1 MSDIVGTEEK
11 IPRNFITDI
20 IDEDLKEGRVQSVA
34 TRFPPEP
41 NGYLHI
47 GHAKSIC
54 LNFGLARDYHG
65 TCNMRFDDT
74 NPEKEDMEYI
84 NSIQRDVQWLG
95 FKWTKVCHSS
105 DYFERLYGYAL
116 ELIDQGLAYVDEL
129 SPEQIREYRG
139 TLKEPGKESPF
150 RNRSVEE
157 NRALFEKMRNGE
169 FKEGQVCLRAKIDM
183 ASPFI
188 CMRDPVIYRV
198 RFASHAITGDK
209 WCIYPMYD
217 FTHCIS
223 DAIEGITH
231 SICTLE
237 FQDNRRLYDW
247 VLDHI
252 SIKSRPHQYEMS
264 RLNLE
269 GSITSKRKLNLLVKE
284 GIVDGWDDPRLT
296 TISGLRR
303 RGYTPASIREFCRRI
318 GVTKQEN
325 VVEMSALESC
335 IRDDL
340 NKNAPRAMAVLHPIK
355 LVIDNYGEE
364 GVTDTEYT
372 VSNHPERDD
381 LGSRKVTIS
390 KELYIDAAD
399 FREEANKQYKRLKL
413 GHEVRLRNSYIVL
426 AKSCEKDEN
435 GNVTVVHVDAI
446 PNSVGTNVEGHK
458 PKGVIHFVDANNC
471 YFGRVNLY
479 ENLFNVPNPGAAED
493 FLATVNQNSKTVIEN
508 AALEMSLKDAVVGQ
522 SFQFEREGYFCVDS
536 KNSQPGKPEFNLTVA
551 LRETKK
557 VF

>member
-1 MSDIVGTEEK
+1 
-11 IPRNFITDI
+11 
-20 IDEDLKEGRVQSVA
+20 
-34 TRFPPEP
+34 
-41 NGYLHI
+41 
-47 GHAKSIC
+47 
-54 LNFGLARDYHG
+54 
-65 TCNMRFDDT
+65 
-74 NPEKEDMEYI
+74 
-84 NSIQRDVQWLG
+84 
-95 FKWTKVCHSS
+95 
-105 DYFERLYGYAL
+105 
-116 ELIDQGLAYVDEL
+116 
-129 SPEQIREYRG
+129 
-139 TLKEPGKESPF
+139 
-150 RNRSVEE
+150 
-157 NRALFEKMRNGE
+157 
-169 FKEGQVCLRAKIDM
+169 
-183 ASPFI
+183 
-188 CMRDPVIYRV
+188 
-198 RFASHAITGDK
+198 
-209 WCIYPMYD
+209 
-217 FTHCIS
+217 
-223 DAIEGITH
+223 
-231 SICTLE
+231 
-237 FQDNRRLYDW
+237 
-247 VLDHI
+247 
-252 SIKSRPHQYEMS
+252 
-264 RLNLE
+264 
-269 GSITSKRKLNLLVKE
+269 
-284 GIVDGWDDPRLT
+284 
-296 TISGLRR
+296 
-303 RGYTPASIREFCRRI
+303 
-318 GVTKQEN
+318 
-325 VVEMSALESC
+325 MSALESC

>member
-1 MSDIVGTEEK
+1 
-11 IPRNFITDI
+11 
-20 IDEDLKEGRVQSVA
+20 
-34 TRFPPEP
+34 
-41 NGYLHI
+41 
-47 GHAKSIC
+47 
-54 LNFGLARDYHG
+54 
-65 TCNMRFDDT
+65 
-74 NPEKEDMEYI
+74 
-84 NSIQRDVQWLG
+84 
-95 FKWTKVCHSS
+95 
-105 DYFERLYGYAL
+105 
-116 ELIDQGLAYVDEL
+116 
-129 SPEQIREYRG
+129 
-139 TLKEPGKESPF
+139 
-150 RNRSVEE
+150 
-157 NRALFEKMRNGE
+157 
-169 FKEGQVCLRAKIDM
+169 M

-247 VLDHI
+247 VLEHI

>member
-390 KELYIDAAD
+390 KELYIDEAD